1 MIYFY
6 FFLCFIYIK
15 FIYINKK
22 IFIFYNIFNMYNL
35 TLLPF
40 LFILFNK
47 SYVRVDFYFQINVT
61 KQIY

>member
-1 MIYFY
+1 M
-6 FFLCFIYIK
+6 
-15 FIYINKK
+15 
-22 IFIFYNIFNMYNL
+22 FYNIFNMYNL

-47 SYVRVDFYFQINVT
+47 SYVRVDFYFQINFT